1 MKFKRLILTFILIFT
16 LLVVATGGSATLLW
30 KKLFLS
36 LVQNKLSTT
45 TVTPTT
51 TATTATITTNGNVLM
66 KNQTLLSGGG
76 GSSSSS
82 SSSIPSPSDPNY
94 IHWCLE
100 MEGTSIYTL
109 GSKLNCPD
117 NAEAFSMGLMVAV
130 FFTVCIEVVMHS
142 LEHHITNYVTVEI
155 LNKVYQELMVRF
167 MTMCFLISCV

>member
-16 LLVVATGGSATLLW
+16 LLVVATGGSATLL
-30 KKLFLS
+30 FLS

-51 TATTATITTNGNVLM
+51 TTTTASIATTTTNGNVLM

-76 GSSSSS
+76 GSGGSS

-167 MTMCFLISCV
+167 V